1 MNSLEVTANIRE
13 LIVHL
18 ERGNASRSEAIVADV
33 SVFLKGLLKSKADPQ
48 GAAMNRAQQTMFAID
63 EVRLMLADQNF
74 PSAAAAA
81 RDARNE
87 WNNPSGF
94 NLERMSNLRQRT
106 TEFQKAT
113 EGATAEGEATGK
125 ARQTQR
131 ATAKP
136 R

>member
-1 MNSLEVTANIRE
+1 LNSSEVTANIRE

-63 EVRLMLADQNF
+63 EVRLMLAEQNF
-74 PSAAAAA
+74 RSAAAAA

-87 WNNPSGF
+87 WNNPSGVQ
-94 NLERMSNLRQRT
+94 S
-106 TEFQKAT
+106 
-113 EGATAEGEATGK
+113 GK
-125 ARQTQR
+125 DE
-131 ATAKP
+131 
-136 R
+136 